1 MLRQLRLRLLYII
14 EQRTGST
21 NGGIVFARCKA
32 KRTQILAAEIT
43 LYQRGGGIG
52 GKLPVV

>member
-14 EQRTGST
+14 EQRTGSA
-21 NGGIVFARCKA
+21 NRSIVFARGEA
-32 KRTQILAAEIT
+32 ESALILAAEIA

-52 GKLPVV
+52 GKLPVI